1 MRRQGDRG
9 YGIIVVMHWFF
20 GQQPGLRPEPH
31 RGAQCART
39 TRLDIQY
46 VRAMA
51 RSEIGAVEG
60 VRGSRPPIDVG
71 RSHGA

>member
-20 GQQPGLRPEPH
+20 GQQPGLRPEPRKAA
-31 RGAQCART
+31 RGTSAA
-39 TRLDIQY
+39 
-46 VRAMA
+46 VRCGV
-51 RSEIGAVEG
+51 GAVEG
-60 VRGSRPPIDVG
+60 DRGRRPPVDVS